1 MKIEMEKFESYGVDA
16 AKSIGEYLEKIEGF
30 NHEGISLFRGQK
42 EDWNLLPKLAR
53 KKITIGSQKKTPKL
67 DQKEQDLLEE
77 FKRRSA
83 PYLPDRVSG
92 DNWELLAIA
101 QHHGLPTRLL
111 DWSTNPL
118 AALWFT
124 VRDGRGIG
132 KYQYGAVWVY
142 LAEREDIVTSKNES
156 PFDIGRTKVYIPSH
170 VTPRITAQNSVFTI
184 HKYISLHDWFYK
196 FESNNRENVKL
207 IKIKIYKDLYSIF
220 EKQLDAYGFN
230 EASMFPGLDG
240 IAKHIEWKSN
250 LT

>member
-1 MKIEMEKFESYGVDA
+1 MEEFESY
-16 AKSIGEYLEKIEGF
+16 KSIAVKSISDYIE
-30 NHEGISLFRGQK
+30 NIERYSHDGISLFRGQK

-53 KKITIGSQKKTPKL
+53 KKVTIGSQDRTPTL
-67 DQKEQDLLEE
+67 DQKEQDLIEE

-83 PYLPDRVSG
+83 PYLTDRVND

-101 QHHGLPTRLL
+101 QHHGLSTRLL

-124 VRDGRGIG
+124 VKGGRGNEKG
-132 KYQYGAVWVY
+132 KYGPVWFY
-142 LAEREDIVTSKNES
+142 KAEKEDVVTNKNES
-156 PFDIGRTKVYIPSH
+156 PFEIGRTKIYIPSH
-170 VTPRITAQNSVFTI
+170 ITPRITAQNSVFTV

-196 FESNNRENVKL
+196 FEPNCREKIKL
-207 IKIKIYKDLYSIF
+207 IKIKIYKDLYSDF
-220 EKQLDAYGFN
+220 EKQLDAYGIN